1 MIFSWQI
8 ILMIVISI
16 LFISWFLYRPI
27 KETLSDDDSNIQINK
42 QRQNEL
48 ISDKSIGL
56 IEEQYFKEAENE
68 IIGTLASELKSN
80 ESKNFEIKP
89 LIWVVSIAVFIAIIS
104 LSLYSQLAPKIIPN
118 ASDNSSESFSM
129 DESLDALKE
138 YLVENPDDFSAWLML
153 GMAQAGIG
161 DVDDSIISFE
171 NAFKIN
177 SNDIDLLLQ
186 YATALSL
193 NQDGAFIGAP
203 KELIEKALTIS
214 PQSEQVL
221 YFAGI
226 VAAQEANFD
235 LARDYWEKALYIMP
249 DSHPDRG
256 IIEEALETISN
267 LQVK

>member
-1 MIFSWQI
+1 
-8 ILMIVISI
+8 
-16 LFISWFLYRPI
+16 
-27 KETLSDDDSNIQINK
+27 
-42 QRQNEL
+42 
-48 ISDKSIGL
+48 
-56 IEEQYFKEAENE
+56 
-68 IIGTLASELKSN
+68 
-80 ESKNFEIKP
+80 
-89 LIWVVSIAVFIAIIS
+89 
-104 LSLYSQLAPKIIPN
+104 
-118 ASDNSSESFSM
+118 M

-177 SNDIDLLLQ
+177 PNDIDLLLQ

-203 KELIEKALTIS
+203 KELIEKALSIS

>member
-8 ILMIVISI
+8 ILMILLSI
-16 LFISWFLYRPI
+16 FFLSWFLYRPI
-27 KETLSDDDSNIQINK
+27 KLNISDDDSNIRINK

-48 ISDKSIGL
+48 ILDRSIGL
-56 IEEQYFKEAENE
+56 IEEQYFSEAEDE
-68 IIGTLASELKSN
+68 IIVTLASELKSN

-89 LIWVVSIAVFIAIIS
+89 LIWIISIAVFITILS

-118 ASDNSSESFSM
+118 ALDNSSESLSM
-129 DESLDALKE
+129 NESLEALKE
-138 YLVENPDDFSAWLML
+138 YLVENPDDFSAWMML
-153 GMAQAGIG
+153 GMAQSAIE
-161 DVDDSIISFE
+161 DVDDAIISFE

-177 SNDIDLLLQ
+177 PDDIDLLLQ
-186 YATALSL
+186 YATVLAA
-193 NQDGAFIGAP
+193 NQDGAFIGEP
-203 KELIEKALTIS
+203 QVLVERALSIS

-226 VAAQEANFD
+226 VAAQLADFD

-249 DSHPDRG
+249 DSHPDRA
-256 IIEEALETISN
+256 IIEEALDTILN